1 MLATETAPPRDAN
14 PGGAPHAHRV
24 AIADRDSGFVQ
35 TLIKR
40 LPAAAME
47 PILVGPVQP
56 DALVSMRLDALVL
69 DLEVLGEGLWTAL
82 EQICERLPALS
93 VIVCTGTS
101 SVAQRVRGLRLG
113 ADAWV
118 TKPCHPEELVCV
130 VGAVLRRNRRAEL
143 LPLQEPLLAGELSI
157 RPDRYQAYV
166 DDQSADLT
174 AREFQ
179 LLLLLAQ
186 NDRVLERD
194 EIYERVWGYAM
205 AHGDRSV
212 DVFVRKLR
220 QKLHAASPGWTYIH
234 THFGIGYRFAPEP
247 VAVRK
252 QKKIVRAADRTGHS
266 AAADRTGHSAAA
278 DRTGHNA
285 AAARGEVVAALS

>member
-1 MLATETAPPRDAN
+1 MPATETAAARDAN
-14 PGGAPHAHRV
+14 QTRAPHAYRV
-24 AIADRDSGFVQ
+24 GIADRDSGFVQ
-35 TLIKR
+35 TLVKR

-47 PILVGPVQP
+47 PLLVGPAHP

-69 DLEVLGEGLWTAL
+69 DLEVLGEGFWAAL
-82 EQICERLPALS
+82 EHICERLPALAL
-93 VIVCTGTS
+93 IVCTGAS

-118 TKPCHPEELVCV
+118 SKPCHPEELVSV

-143 LPLQEPLLAGELSI
+143 MPLQEPLVAGQLSI

-186 NDRVLERD
+186 NDRVLERG

-220 QKLHAASPGWTYIH
+220 QKLNVASPRWAYIH

-247 VAVRK
+247 VASGSE
-252 QKKIVRAADRTGHS
+252 KKTLRGRNGQSADRNGQS
-266 AAADRTGHSAAA
+266 ANDGSQS
-278 DRTGHNA
+278 
-285 AAARGEVVAALS
+285 EVVAALS